1 MSELP
6 PFSDQKPDKQLSETY
21 SGKKVSMA
29 MSMMIDS
36 MVKMIQGAN
45 NNHTENSHQKIEDD
59 INED

>member
-1 MSELP
+1 MSALR
-6 PFSDQKPDKQLSETY
+6 PFSKQKPDKQLSETH
-21 SGKKVSMA
+21 SGKKISMA

-45 NNHTENSHQKIEDD
+45 HNHPEYSHHKVEDC

>member
-6 PFSDQKPDKQLSETY
+6 AFSDQKPDKQLSETY
-21 SGKKVSMA
+21 SGEKVSMA

-45 NNHTENSHQKIEDD
+45 HNHPEYSHQKIEDD